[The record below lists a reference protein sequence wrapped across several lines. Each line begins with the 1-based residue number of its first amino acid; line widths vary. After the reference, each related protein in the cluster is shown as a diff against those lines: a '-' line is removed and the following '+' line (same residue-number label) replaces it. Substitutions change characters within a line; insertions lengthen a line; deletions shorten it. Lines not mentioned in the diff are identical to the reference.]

1 VLGTFGQLFK
11 GKCRDPIFGKY
22 FSVKE
27 GFLGLLVEYILVG
40 YTIYNKI
47 E

>member
-1 VLGTFGQLFK
+1 LETFLK
-11 GKCRDPIFGKY
+11 EKRRDANFGMY